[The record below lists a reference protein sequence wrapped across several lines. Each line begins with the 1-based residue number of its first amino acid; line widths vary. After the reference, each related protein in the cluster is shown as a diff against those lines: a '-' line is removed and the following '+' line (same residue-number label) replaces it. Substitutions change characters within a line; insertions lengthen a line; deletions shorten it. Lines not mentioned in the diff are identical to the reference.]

1 MPLFLLFSLPA
12 WNHLSLPNS
21 PHGSRPSSK
30 SHAPQKNTF
39 QVILVHF
46 VLCPWLVLYL
56 WPYWNFI
63 LHHLLLIFLSC
74 LLLGCVGASKQICLW
89 GLSRY
94 TIWLTPDQ
102 HQCYSGSPCD
112 TMKNTIPASWS
123 GFTCQDTLWN
133 QDPGRTLQ
141 AWVQK
146 LLGVSSS
153 IHMWHKGLQSARG
166 KMGTEVHTGSI
177 WDWGPLLRWYCKP
190 WSMPESGEEPRK
202 FWERCFLP
210 SRPT

>member
-1 MPLFLLFSLPA
+1 M
-12 WNHLSLPNS
+12 
-21 PHGSRPSSK
+21 SK
-30 SHAPQKNTF
+30 T
-39 QVILVHF
+39 
-46 VLCPWLVLYL
+46 VLYL
-56 WPYWNFI
+56 LPLNFI

-112 TMKNTIPASWS
+112 TMKEIPYQPAGVVYLPGYSPGTKTLGGLYRHEFRS
-123 GFTCQDTLWN
+123 SLGYLVQSTCGIKDC
-133 QDPGRTLQ
+133 R
-141 AWVQK
+141 VQ
-146 LLGVSSS
+146 
-153 IHMWHKGLQSARG
+153 RG